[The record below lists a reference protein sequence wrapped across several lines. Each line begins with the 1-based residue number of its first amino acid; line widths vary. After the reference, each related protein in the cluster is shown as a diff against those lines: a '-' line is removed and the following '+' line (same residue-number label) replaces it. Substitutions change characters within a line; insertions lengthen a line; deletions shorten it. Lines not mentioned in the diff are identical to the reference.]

1 MLNMQPKE
9 FLSLSIT
16 SKFEPIVIKWVNV
29 TCFHNI
35 SNVVNTITFEL
46 KRGLVN
52 TKEVVS
58 KNNSLFL
65 NN

>member
-16 SKFEPIVIKWVNV
+16 SKFEPIVIKWVNDV
-29 TCFHNI
+29 CFHNI
-35 SNVVNTITFEL
+35 SNVTNTIPFEL

-52 TKEVVS
+52 TKEGVS
-58 KNNSLFL
+58 KK
-65 NN
+65 